1 MRKWE
6 KTAEQRFLSPKL
18 AEKIKETPTTSTNK
32 HNLRH
37 KKEYTE
43 ILEGKSKKKKT
54 L

>member
-1 MRKWE
+1 MRRWK
-6 KTAEQRFLSPKL
+6 KPAEQRFLSPKL
-18 AEKIKETPTTSTNK
+18 AEKFREIPTTSANK

-37 KKEYTE
+37 KKQYTE